1 MVENIK
7 VLIFK
12 SIWKDMA
19 SFIRLLVPI
28 HPKKWSRRTEK
39 SALVRGCSCFL
50 DSSKNTDILLGR
62 SNHIYRILDQ
72 SGEYHKE
79 IQTLNYDYHISKEN
93 ESDNRTSEPRSG

>member
-28 HPKKWSRRTEK
+28 HPSKME
-39 SALVRGCSCFL
+39 GCSCFL

-62 SNHIYRILDQ
+62 SNHIAYLINR
-72 SGEYHKE
+72 EYHKE
-79 IQTLNYDYHISKEN
+79 IQTLDYDYHIFEEN
-93 ESDNRTSEPRSG
+93 ESENLN

>member
-19 SFIRLLVPI
+19 SFIKLLVPI
-28 HPKKWSRRTEK
+28 HPSKMESLNEK

-50 DSSKNTDILLGR
+50 DSSKNTDILLGEAITSR
-62 SNHIYRILDQ
+62 
-72 SGEYHKE
+72 EYHKE
-79 IQTLNYDYHISKEN
+79 IQTLDYNYHISKED
-93 ESDNRTSEPRSG
+93 ESDNRTSELGSG